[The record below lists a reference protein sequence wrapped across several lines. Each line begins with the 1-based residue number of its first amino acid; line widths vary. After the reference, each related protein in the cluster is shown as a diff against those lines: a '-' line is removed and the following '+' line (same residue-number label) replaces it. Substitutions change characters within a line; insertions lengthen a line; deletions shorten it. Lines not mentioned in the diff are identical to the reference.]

1 MIGMSQHLGFY
12 LLIFGVFPLLLAS
25 RSYIWGRGGY
35 AFLNHTNIEVIKGLS
50 MLWIIVQSLSDRL
63 VNKTLISM
71 SISKSG
77 VLGVTLFLFCCGFEA
92 MMQYRSNR
100 RYLKGFI
107 FHQIIRI
114 LFVFLFC
121 NVIGT
126 LINIYRGGYDG
137 VVTIFKDTLAFRFSD
152 GTSASLIGTLLY
164 FYLAFYISYR
174 TKFKMN
180 LLVWMSITYI
190 AISLILKW
198 NASIAFCFCIGVF
211 TAQYKKYIFKLLRQH
226 LKSLFFM
233 ALFTFSSVYFLYLRG
248 AFFMMPLLPYLF
260 LILIFCVLMKLQCRS
275 RFFMMIG
282 SSAIELYLIHE
293 LLLLLLFSD
302 IKAKEGLFFVLFWV
316 LAIIGAL
323 FLKNVSHQMFFV
335 PNPSPKLK

>member
-1 MIGMSQHLGFY
+1 MIGMSQQLGFY
-12 LLIFGVFPLLLAS
+12 LLIFGFFPLLLAA

-35 AFLNHTNIEVIKGLS
+35 AFLNRTNIEVIKGFS
-50 MLWIIVQSLSDRL
+50 MLWIIVQSLCDKVVSQ
-63 VNKTLISM
+63 TIISR

-77 VLGVTLFLFCCGFEA
+77 VLGVTLFLFCCGFEV
-92 MMQYRSNR
+92 MMQYRTNR

-114 LFVFLFC
+114 LFIFLCC

-126 LINIYRGGYDG
+126 LINISHGGHDG
-137 VVTIFKDTLAFRFSD
+137 VMTILKDTLAFRFSD

-180 LLVWMSITYI
+180 SLVWMSITYI

-198 NASIAFCFCIGVF
+198 DTSIAFCFCLGVLM
-211 TAQYKKYIFKLLRQH
+211 AQYRKYIFNIFRQYLLF
-226 LKSLFFM
+226 LFFM
-233 ALFTFSSVYFLYLRG
+233 AFFAFSSGYFIYLRG
-248 AFFMMPLLPYLF
+248 AFFIIPLLPYLF
-260 LILIFCVLMKLQCRS
+260 LMLVFCVMMKLQCRS

-293 LLLLLLFSD
+293 LLLLLFFSD
-302 IKAKEGLFFVLFWV
+302 QNTKQGLVFGLFWM

-323 FLKNVSHQMFFV
+323 FLKKVSHQMFFV
-335 PNPSPKLK
+335 PKPLPKLK